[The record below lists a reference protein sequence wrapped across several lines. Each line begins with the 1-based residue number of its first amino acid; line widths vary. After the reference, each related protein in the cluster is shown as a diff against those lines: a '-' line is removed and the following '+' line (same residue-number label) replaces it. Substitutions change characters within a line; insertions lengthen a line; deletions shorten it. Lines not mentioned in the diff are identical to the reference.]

1 MIYPQ
6 PLVKHGRGARENN
19 GAADKI
25 LVSDRMMDV
34 RSHALHTILKIF
46 SM

>member
-6 PLVKHGRGARENN
+6 PLVKHGRGARNN
-19 GAADKI
+19 IGAVDKI
-25 LVSDRMMDV
+25 LVSGRMMDV
-34 RSHALHTILKIF
+34 RSHALHTIVKIF